1 MKKLLLAV
9 CGSLMAFVSFAYEI
23 KANEVFGYSLTTD
36 IVYGTGKVTK
46 DGAVVERDL
55 LMDVYTPAGITTN
68 EKFPAVILVHG
79 GAFHRGGLRLPPYRE
94 DGAVHSA
101 MQDWARLLT
110 PLGYVCFVIEYRLT
124 PELPVP
130 DMKIGAEGLQPLNEA
145 VTPSGLARTNFARKS
160 MGLTGVSYDDRY
172 ILFNGVIA
180 AAEDLNKAVVNIQKS
195 AEEYGVDPDRIA
207 IGGHSAGATT
217 VLNTAYGIRSPV
229 KAAFPLSPAVTGFDF
244 KKTINS
250 PDLPALLIVQSQFD
264 VAAILEGV
272 PQVVSIAKNAGLEYN
287 LAWIPGFGHFYPTG
301 AVSLGDDGVR
311 MSIGERVIQFLDKH
325 LKR

>member
-1 MKKLLLAV
+1 MKKLMLVV
-9 CGSLMAFVSFAYEI
+9 CCSLIAFVSFGHEV
-23 KANEVFGYSLTTD
+23 KANEVFGYSLATD
-36 IVYGTGKVTK
+36 IAYGKGKVTK
-46 DGAVVERDL
+46 DGSVVERDL
-55 LMDVYTPAGITTN
+55 LMDVYTPVGRNEN

-124 PELPVP
+124 PELPMP
-130 DMKIGAEGLQPLNEA
+130 DMKIDAEGLQPLNEA

-160 MGLTGVSYDDRY
+160 IGLSEVSYDDRY

-180 AAEDLNKAVVNIQKS
+180 AAEDLNKAVVKVQES
-195 AEEYGVDPDRIA
+195 ADEYGVDPDRIA
-207 IGGHSAGATT
+207 MGGHSAGATT
-217 VLNTAYGIRSPV
+217 VLNAAYGIKSPV

-264 VAAILEGV
+264 VATILEGV
-272 PQVVSIAKNAGLEYN
+272 PQVVRIAKNAGLDYN
-287 LAWIPGFGHFYPTG
+287 IAWIPGFGHFYPTG

-311 MSIGERVIQFLDKH
+311 VSVGERVAQFLDKH
-325 LKR
+325 LKN